1 MGCCVIWKLRVRA
14 RRRRTGTLHGGCKTV
29 PGRRCGVA
37 TLHSTLARNASAF
50 KLDRERADDADRT
63 ASAFLATLTGRKRC
77 AMLFRIQN
85 ASKPDTRARKI
96 EAFIGMLNRGAAI
109 HP

>member
-1 MGCCVIWKLRVRA
+1 MQRFI
-14 RRRRTGTLHGGCKTV
+14 RRSPETL
-29 PGRRCGVA
+29 
-37 TLHSTLARNASAF
+37 AF

-77 AMLFRIQN
+77 AMLLRIQN

-96 EAFIGMLNRGAAI
+96 EAFIGMLNRGATI

>member
-1 MGCCVIWKLRVRA
+1 MRGC
-14 RRRRTGTLHGGCKTV
+14 
-29 PGRRCGVA
+29 
-37 TLHSTLARNASAF
+37 NASFDARPKRIGF
-50 KLDRERADDADRT
+50 QADTERADDADRN

-85 ASKPDTRARKI
+85 ARKPDTRARKI
-96 EAFIGMLNRGAAI
+96 EAFIGMLNRGATI